1 MTTISDGLRKPGR
14 PRSAQAH
21 QKILQAALQ
30 LLVEEGYKGMSLEGV
45 AERARVGKTTI
56 YRRWKSKE
64 ELVMDVIRS
73 IHAEVPVIDT
83 GNFREDILTMLRGA
97 SLVSTPLLRGLLVKT
112 LGEISSHPE
121 ILQVFN
127 ERLVAPRFGRLFEM
141 IERAKERG
149 EIRPD
154 LDDKLIVSLLAG
166 PYFFYVLFDDLTP
179 GPPLTTETAERLGD
193 AVLRGMAASE
203 SEHET

>member
-21 QKILQAALQ
+21 QKILQAALE
-30 LLVEEGYKGMSLEGV
+30 LLIEEGYNGMSLEGV
-45 AERARVGKTTI
+45 AERAGVGKTTI

-97 SLVSTPLLRGLLVKT
+97 TLVSSPLLRGLLVKT
-112 LGEISSHPE
+112 LGEISAHPE

-127 ERLVAPRFGRLFEM
+127 ERLVAPRFERLFQM
-141 IERAKERG
+141 IERAKARG
-149 EIRPD
+149 EIRSD
-154 LDDKLIVSLLAG
+154 LDNKLIVSLLAG
-166 PYFFYVLFDDLTP
+166 PYFFYVLFGDLAP
-179 GPPLTTETAERLGD
+179 GPPLSAETAEQLGD
-193 AVLRGMAASE
+193 AVLRGIRGPNAAPE
-203 SEHET
+203 A

>member
-1 MTTISDGLRKPGR
+1 MTFISDGLRKPGR

-30 LLVEEGYKGMSLEGV
+30 LLVEEGYSGMSLEGV
-45 AERARVGKTTI
+45 AERAGVGKTTI

-83 GNFREDILTMLRGA
+83 GNFREDMLTMLRGA
-97 SLVSTPLLRGLLVKT
+97 TLVGTPLLRGLLVKT
-112 LGEISSHPE
+112 LGEISAYPE

-127 ERLVAPRFGRLFEM
+127 ERLVAPRFERLFQM
-141 IERAKERG
+141 IERAKARG
-149 EIRPD
+149 EVRPD
-154 LDDKLIVSLLAG
+154 LDDKLIVSMLAG
-166 PYFFYVLFDDLTP
+166 PYFFYVLFGDMMP
-179 GPPLTTETAERLGD
+179 GQPLTAETVERLGD
-193 AVLRGMAASE
+193 AVLYGIAG
-203 SEHET
+203 TPKP